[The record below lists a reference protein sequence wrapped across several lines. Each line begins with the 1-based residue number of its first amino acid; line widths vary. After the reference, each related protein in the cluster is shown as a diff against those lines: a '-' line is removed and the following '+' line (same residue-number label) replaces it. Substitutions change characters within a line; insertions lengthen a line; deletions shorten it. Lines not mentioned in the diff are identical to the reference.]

1 MLNLENLKKNMK
13 NNYNIKKNEF
23 GFFQIDPTPT
33 PEEIKKFYAEH
44 FYSENYKFFNDSSF
58 EVQSSDKEFFE
69 GIWSDFFNNF
79 TEINKNLKKGGALL
93 DIGCGMG
100 LAMKFFKK
108 KGLNTYGFDPSE
120 KAVEYCK
127 KNGLEVI
134 HAGLEGIDVFKN
146 KKFDVITL
154 FNVLEHLPD
163 PKKTI
168 NEIRDVLSQKGILMI
183 DVPNEFNHFQIAAN
197 EKFKLDKWWV
207 NAPCHLNYFSKDS
220 LVNLLKSC
228 GYKIKICQSSFPLEM
243 FLLFGDNY
251 IKDSKLGSI
260 CHRKRV
266 NFEKNLRDQGK
277 EKTLKNFYRALA
289 DLNLGRHVTIFCTL
303 N

>member
-1 MLNLENLKKNMK
+1 MLNLKNLNKNMK
-13 NNYNIKKNEF
+13 NNYNIKKNEY

-33 PEEIKKFYAEH
+33 PDEIKKFYAEH

-69 GIWSDFFNNF
+69 GIWSDFYNNF
-79 TEINKNLKKGGALL
+79 IEINNKLENNGSLL

-100 LAMKFFKK
+100 LAMQFFKK
-108 KGLNTYGFDPSE
+108 KGFNTFGFDPSE

-134 HAGLEGIDVFKN
+134 HAGLDGIDVFEN
-146 KKFDVITL
+146 KKFDVVTL

-168 NEIRDVLSQKGILMI
+168 NQIREVLSDKGILMI
-183 DVPNEFNHFQIAAN
+183 DVPNDFNDFQIAAN
-197 EKFKLDKWWV
+197 ENLKLDEYWV

-220 LVNLLKSC
+220 LVNLLESS
-228 GYKIKICQSSFPLEM
+228 GFKIKICQSSFPLEM

-251 IKDSKLGSI
+251 IKDSKLGSL

-266 NFEKNLRDQGK
+266 NFEKNLRNQGK

-289 DLNLGRHVTIFCTL
+289 DLNLGRHITIFCTK